1 MASDKGNIVNL
12 SDFRQK
18 AKKSGKKAK
27 SPVSRQEKERI
38 AAANRART
46 GRTGAE
52 KKHAKAQKEKERRL
66 FEGKKLDPAAKPGQ
80 RDGANEGG
88 KPDESG
94 TADAED

>member
-1 MASDKGNIVNL
+1 M

-46 GRTGAE
+46 GRTGLE
-52 KKHAKAQKEKERRL
+52 KKHAKALKEKERRL

-88 KPDESG
+88 MPDESG